1 MFQTV
6 IHGASPMEFIIL
18 AWPKKELS
26 TGRKK
31 EMEGGFSQMA
41 QDGKN
46 HFFEGRNL
54 RHSDFIQWP
63 KTVD

>member
-1 MFQTV
+1 
-6 IHGASPMEFIIL
+6 MEFIIL